1 MQVVIN
7 NPSEYEKARED
18 LFDYS
23 EAEMAA
29 ATLLEILRDLKEA
42 TLADVVGDV
51 LDDIHAIRADMLA
64 GMDAWEKVWGGD

>member
-1 MQVVIN
+1 MVIN
-7 NPSEYEKARED
+7 SPGEYEKARED

-29 ATLLEILRDLKEA
+29 ATLLEILRDLKET

-64 GMDAWEKVWGGD
+64 GMDAWEKVWGED

>member
-1 MQVVIN
+1 MVIN
-7 NPSEYEKARED
+7 SPGEYEKARED

-29 ATLLEILRDLKEA
+29 ATLLEILRDLNE
-42 TLADVVGDV
+42 TILAGVVGDV

>member
-1 MQVVIN
+1 MVIN
-7 NPSEYEKARED
+7 SPAQYEKARED

-29 ATLLEILRDLKEA
+29 ATLLEILRDLKET

-51 LDDIHAIRADMLA
+51 LDDIRAIMAEMND
-64 GMDAWEKVWGGD
+64 GINKWEKDWGMN

>member
-1 MQVVIN
+1 MVIN
-7 NPSEYEKARED
+7 SPGEYEKARED

-29 ATLLEILRDLKEA
+29 ATLLEILRDLKET

-64 GMDAWEKVWGGD
+64 GMDAWEKVWG

>member
-1 MQVVIN
+1 MVIN
-7 NPSEYEKARED
+7 NPDEYENVRED

-29 ATLLEILRDLKEA
+29 ATLLEILRDLKET

-64 GMDAWEKVWGGD
+64 GMEEWEKDWGGD